1 MNQHDNPEPDVHD
14 HVYVSGREEHS
25 ERRTLIVIIL
35 TAVMM
40 VAEIA
45 GGLVFGSMA
54 LLADGWHM
62 ASHVAALSL
71 TFFAYR
77 FARRHRASRRYS
89 WGTGKVGPLAGY
101 TSAIVLG
108 LVALMMAGESVHR
121 FVHPVAIDF
130 RAAMLVAVIGLVVN
144 LVSAWILG
152 GHGHHHHGEE
162 HGHHH
167 GHSHSHSHSHHD
179 HGREHHHDHNL
190 RAAYFHVLADALTSL
205 LAIFALSAGLFLGAA
220 WLDPAMGVV
229 GAGVILWWAYG
240 LVRGAAGV
248 LLDEEADPATADAIR
263 ERIEA
268 GSGDRVTDL
277 HLWRVGP
284 GHLSLIVSI
293 VSREPRHPTHYKR
306 LLHDFDRLAH
316 ITVEVYPARR

>member
-1 MNQHDNPEPDVHD
+1 MRPNEHTDHDRHD
-14 HVYVSGREEHS
+14 HIYVSGREEQS
-25 ERRTLIVIIL
+25 ERRTLLVILL
-35 TAVMM
+35 TAAMM

-77 FARRHRASRRYS
+77 FARRHRTSRRYS

-108 LVALMMAGESVHR
+108 LVALLMAGESIHR
-121 FVHPVAIDF
+121 LVHPVAIDF
-130 RAAMLVAVIGLVVN
+130 RPAMLVAVIGLAVN
-144 LVSAWILG
+144 LVSAWLLAG
-152 GHGHHHHGEE
+152 GHGHG
-162 HGHHH
+162 
-167 GHSHSHSHSHHD
+167 HD
-179 HGREHHHDHNL
+179 HGHGHGHDHGHAHHHDHNL

-229 GAGVILWWAYG
+229 GAGVILWWAMG
-240 LVRGAAGV
+240 LVRGAARV
-248 LLDEEADPATADAIR
+248 LLDEEPDSQVADAVR
-263 ERIEA
+263 ERLEN
-268 GSGDRVTDL
+268 GTGDRVVDL
-277 HLWRVGP
+277 HLWQVGP
-284 GHLSLIVSI
+284 AHFALIVSL
-293 VSREPRHPTHYKR
+293 VARDPREPAHYKA
-306 LLHDFDRLAH
+306 LLAGIDRLAH
-316 ITVEVYPARR
+316 ITVEITPRQDPT